1 MAQPL
6 SPDDLP
12 DPLEPPRGDPL
23 GGTEEDLLSQ
33 LVGDDIDRMLSADDL
48 PLTGRGAVQELTS
61 QLGTFFQELH
71 KREQTKPPAPAAPK
85 KRPASAAS
93 SSASRR
99 PPELA
104 RPQPE
109 PSAAVPLEEQL
120 EISHDEMQALRPDD
134 VFGDDSTGDDIAG
147 EIGHDVEPADGP
159 RPAHAVLAAVVPEE
173 PEPLYLKPLNW
184 ISDPI
189 ASLSGGARALVNVT
203 AVLSF
208 VGACAAMAYVLVLTH
223 AQN

>member
-23 GGTEEDLLSQ
+23 GGTEEDLLTQ

-48 PLTGRGAVQELTS
+48 PLTGHGAVQELTS

-71 KREQTKPPAPAAPK
+71 RREQTKPAAPK
-85 KRPASAAS
+85 PPASKRPASSAS
-93 SSASRR
+93 SRR

-109 PSAAVPLEEQL
+109 PSVAVPLEEQL

-134 VFGDDSTGDDIAG
+134 VFGDEEEADDAVAG
-147 EIGHDVEPADGP
+147 QAGHDVEPSDGP

-184 ISDPI
+184 LSDPI
-189 ASLSGGARALVNVT
+189 ASLSSGARAAVSVT
-203 AVLSF
+203 AVMSF
-208 VGACAAMAYVLVLTH
+208 VGACAAMAYVLILTRG
-223 AQN
+223 QN

>member
-48 PLTGRGAVQELTS
+48 PITGRGAVDELKS

-71 KREQTKPPAPAAPK
+71 KREQMKPAAPRPTAA
-85 KRPASAAS
+85 KRPPSAAS
-93 SSASRR
+93 SSSRR
-99 PPELA
+99 APELA

-109 PSAAVPLEEQL
+109 PSPAVPLEEQL
-120 EISHDEMQALRPDD
+120 EISRDEMQALRPDD
-134 VFGDDSTGDDIAG
+134 VFGDDLDDTATDQPA
-147 EIGHDVEPADGP
+147 HDVEPSDGP
-159 RPAHAVLAAVVPEE
+159 RPAHAVLAAVMPEE

-184 ISDPI
+184 LSDPI
-189 ASLSGGARALVNVT
+189 ASLSGGARAAVSVT
-203 AVLSF
+203 AVMSF
-208 VGACAAMAYVLVLTH
+208 LGACAAMAYVLVLTH
-223 AQN
+223 GQN